1 MSSILENINTMLPDI
16 HKKAK
21 FNKEDFLAVLQGTVG
36 FAKAIA
42 SKSPLDAID
51 AGLGLMG
58 SLSGKQCLK
67 SLESIRGSIKKWLT
81 FGEHY
86 KPLADS
92 SDLDF
97 DQLDVSSVPHIM
109 QVRDLN
115 SI

>member
-1 MSSILENINTMLPDI
+1 MSSILENINTMLPDVY
-16 HKKAK
+16 KKAK
-21 FNKEDFLAVLQGTVG
+21 FNKQDFLAVLQGTVG

-42 SKSPLDAID
+42 SKNPFDAID

-58 SLSGKQCLK
+58 SLAGKQCLN
-67 SLESIRGSIKKWLT
+67 SLESIRGSIKKWLN

-97 DQLDVSSVPHIM
+97 DQLDVGSVPQIM
-109 QVRDLN
+109 QVRDLTG
-115 SI
+115 I

>member
-1 MSSILENINTMLPDI
+1 MSSALENINTMLPDV

-36 FAKAIA
+36 FAKVVAP
-42 SKSPLDAID
+42 KSPLNAID
-51 AGLGLMG
+51 TGLVLWGRWQG
-58 SLSGKQCLK
+58 NN
-67 SLESIRGSIKKWLT
+67 IRGSIKKGLT

>member
-1 MSSILENINTMLPDI
+1 MLPEVY
-16 HKKAK
+16 KKGK
-21 FNKEDFLAVLQGTVG
+21 FNKQDFLAVLQATVG